1 MSDHYYTRNPESA
14 SCPVGCGYTYR
25 GIPLSF
31 TTDAGV
37 FSKGELD
44 TGTRLLLEALP
55 EVMEGDILDMGC
67 GWGAIGVSVAARWPA
82 CRVTMADVN
91 LRALELSRGNAERNG
106 VRAVCVES
114 DGLAALAGKRFDAVI
129 TNPPIRA
136 GKQVIYRL
144 FAEAAGALSEGGALY
159 LVIRKQ
165 QGADSCVR
173 YLETLF
179 EKVEI
184 LDRSGGFRVLRAC
197 GPVRGRQE

>member
-1 MSDHYYTRNPESA
+1 MNDHYYTRNPQSESHRTA
-14 SCPVGCGYTYR
+14 CDFTYR
-25 GIPLSF
+25 GVSLRF
-31 TTDAGV
+31 ETDAGV
-37 FSKGELD
+37 FSRGEVD

-55 EVMEGDILDMGC
+55 ETLSGEVLDLGC
-67 GWGAIGVSVAARWPA
+67 GWGVIGISIARVWPETH
-82 CRVTMADVN
+82 VTMADVN
-91 LRALELSRGNAERNG
+91 LRALEWAEKNAARNG
-106 VRAVCVES
+106 ARVSCVES
-114 DGLAALAGKRFDAVI
+114 DGFGSLEGRMFDAVI